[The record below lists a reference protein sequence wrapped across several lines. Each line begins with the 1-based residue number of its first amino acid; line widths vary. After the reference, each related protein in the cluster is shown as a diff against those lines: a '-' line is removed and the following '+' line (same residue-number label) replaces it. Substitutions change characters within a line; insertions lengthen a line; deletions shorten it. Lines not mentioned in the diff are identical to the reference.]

1 MRRIASVI
9 CLIAFTGAAAAAET
23 AKPPKAAKAS
33 RAPSMEKFS
42 CRTGPNDEQ
51 ARLIVEVVKSRPM
64 EFAYYS
70 RLGTRVCSI
79 HGRRGDAYTKW
90 EDKGGGKTAVRL
102 LTGSAQ
108 LEYKPGRFL
117 IKFANVDRMHYC
129 GMYGELNG
137 SVEAS
142 RNKTECGL
150 TGVFD

>member
-1 MRRIASVI
+1 
-9 CLIAFTGAAAAAET
+9 
-23 AKPPKAAKAS
+23 
-33 RAPSMEKFS
+33 MEKFS